1 MICPL
6 IYLFIIYFP
15 VFLSLNRKNKHT
27 ECYFS
32 MELFFF
38 FFFFNKYSGNS
49 VIHLESLKSQS
60 YKSLVFCM
68 AQALFEL
75 CTHWK
80 NLYIV
85 SLNVFPLP
93 LYL

>member
-38 FFFFNKYSGNS
+38 FFFLINILGI
-49 VIHLESLKSQS
+49 V
-60 YKSLVFCM
+60 
-68 AQALFEL
+68 
-75 CTHWK
+75 
-80 NLYIV
+80 LYI
-85 SLNVFPLP
+85 
-93 LYL
+93 